1 MLFKGIKRNNAAQAG
16 DYLLALRENDRVE
29 LIETRGTVSQDAKG
43 ACLEMEAVAS
53 ASRAKEPFYFISLNL
68 AEGEHLTREEWA
80 HAWDEHAKEHGL
92 EGHQF
97 ITVEHEKDG
106 RTHQH
111 RLYNRVHPE
120 RLISLRLSHDYVKN
134 EVVRRRLEKE
144 FGFELV
150 QGVHVDENGQL
161 LEKGDKRRANF
172 APTRHET
179 ETAKKNGVNL
189 YKWRKEIRKIAEQ
202 TEGKSG
208 AELVE
213 ALEAKGHMV
222 AKGDK
227 VAFVILDPSGKAHRM
242 AQSLGL
248 NVEDLKERLSDLD
261 PAAIPRES
269 EAREKQQEQQ
279 AQLEKEKGFTLYD
292 SGGMAQQQTDA
303 IRDLKERQKAHTL
316 REARATQEAARVAE
330 KKGNF
335 KEAGRETTQQPTQQ
349 TEQQKAGNRKEKE
362 VVPVQS
368 QSQSRGEQQSEGDS
382 DRRKQHYSQRES
394 LLRDIAPAAMQRR
407 ATTEQ
412 TDRKQRMSAKE
423 AMKEVAETDFSK
435 YRSPAA
441 KEREGWEMERERER

>member
-1 MLFKGIKRNNAAQAG
+1 MIVKGKSRNNAGQAG
-16 DYLLALRENDRVE
+16 SYLLTLDENERVE
-29 LIETRGTVSQDAKG
+29 LIETRGTVAQDVKG
-43 ACLEMEAVAS
+43 ACLEMEALAAGS
-53 ASRAKEPFYFISLNL
+53 DAEKPFYHASINP
-68 AEGEHLTREEWA
+68 AKGEHLTPEQWEKAVEILEE
-80 HAWDEHAKEHGL
+80 KLGL
-92 EGHQF
+92 EDHQR
-97 ITVEHEKDG
+97 IVVEHEKDG
-106 RTHQH
+106 RAH
-111 RLYNRVHPE
+111 RHILWNRVDPE
-120 RLISLRLSHDYVKN
+120 TLTAKRMSWNYVQHEKTAR
-134 EVVRRRLEKE
+134 ELEKT
-144 FGFELV
+144 FGLDRV
-150 QGVHVDENGQL
+150 QGVHVDENGQP
-161 LEKGDKRRANF
+161 LEKGDERRADF

-303 IRDLKERQKAHTL
+303 IRDLKERQKANSL

-412 TDRKQRMSAKE
+412 TERKQRMSAKE

-441 KEREGWEMERERER
+441 KERDGWEMERERER